1 MEYIRKDG
9 EGVLMDV
16 QLLNA
21 AFENFTKASKSLE
34 AYYESLQEKVR
45 YLNAELEKK
54 NRELNGALED
64 AERNKDYLNA
74 ILYNLEEAIIVVD
87 PLDRI
92 TLMNKSAEEL
102 LALKDVDVVGKAFTS
117 LDFSVTQEGSETSLL
132 VNGKKYYVIISHSS
146 IVDSE
151 ALLRGKVILIKDVTK
166 LRDLEVRHERNE
178 RLIAMGEMAAKIVH
192 EIRNPL
198 CSIELFSSMLEKE
211 TDDKARRE
219 LASGISTGISNL
231 NNILTNMLFFAR
243 PHRPAMKR
251 IRLDKVIEE
260 SSQIFLPFMQS
271 RNIRLERAV
280 LECEISGDGEL
291 LKQVFM
297 NIVINAMQSMPEGGN
312 ILVVMRREAES
323 VIVEVTDSGEG
334 IRKENVE
341 KIFDPFF
348 STKDAG
354 TGLGL
359 AIASKIMQA
368 HGGYIAVSSTE
379 GKGSTFGLWFPRGEV
394 S

>member
-1 MEYIRKDG
+1 
-9 EGVLMDV
+9 MDV
-16 QLLNA
+16 ELLNK
-21 AFENFTKASKSLE
+21 AFENFTNASKSLE
-34 AYYESLQEKVR
+34 SYYDLLQKKVR
-45 YLNAELEKK
+45 YLTAELEKK
-54 NRELNGALED
+54 NSELNEALED

-74 ILYNLEEAIIVVD
+74 ILYNLEEAIIVLD
-87 PLDRI
+87 PFDKV

-102 LALKDVDVVGKAFTS
+102 LGLRDVDAIGKDFTG
-117 LDFSVTQEGSETSLL
+117 LDFSVTQEGADTVLL
-132 VNGKKYYVIISHSS
+132 ANGKKYCVIISHSS
-146 IVDSE
+146 VVDSE
-151 ALLRGKVILIKDVTK
+151 ALLRGKVILIKDVTT

-211 TDDKARRE
+211 PEDKARRE
-219 LASGISTGISNL
+219 LARGISTGISNL

-243 PHRPAMKR
+243 SHKAAMKR
-251 IRLDKVIEE
+251 IRLDKVVEE
-260 SSQIFLPFMQS
+260 SSQLFVAFMQS
-271 RNIRLERAV
+271 RNISLEMSL

-291 LKQVFM
+291 MKQVVM
-297 NIVINAMQSMPEGGN
+297 NIAINAIQSMPDGGN
-312 ILVVMRREAES
+312 IRVVMRREPES
-323 VIVEVTDSGEG
+323 VVVEVTDSGEG
-334 IRKENVE
+334 IRTENVE

-359 AIASKIMQA
+359 AIASKIMQS
-368 HGGYIAVSSTE
+368 HGGYIMVSSAE
-379 GKGSTFGLWFPRGEV
+379 GKGSTFGLWFPWGEV